1 MVKLIGAA
9 NETALTHDDLVAM
22 SAHIA
27 HLCPNGGM
35 QLERIWTTLKK
46 KPYRFQIGKI
56 DKLSFHTKNFRM
68 PIDKVP
74 R

>member
-35 QLERIWTTLKK
+35 QLERI
-46 KPYRFQIGKI
+46 
-56 DKLSFHTKNFRM
+56 
-68 PIDKVP
+68 
-74 R
+74 